1 MSKLKTLAKIEGMS
15 IEAISERA
23 VFGGIDKGICMNPDC
38 NYTCD
43 TEPDQDKG
51 YCELCKTNTVQS
63 SSILSGI
70 I

>member
-1 MSKLKTLAKIEGMS
+1 MSKLETLSKIEGMS
-15 IEAISERA
+15 IEALSERA
-23 VFGGIDKGICMNPDC
+23 VFEGIDKGICMNPDC

-43 TEPDQDKG
+43 TEPDNKSG
-51 YCELCKTNTVQS
+51 YCEICNTNTVQS